1 MNARKITLVAAS
13 AMFISGIAAPAFA
26 QDHVDTNEALFAP
39 KTTIQIEPVAHPQTF
54 TNTRSK
60 KKTLAEKA
68 FDLSDGK

>member
-1 MNARKITLVAAS
+1 MNTRKIILTAVS
-13 AMFISGIAAPAFA
+13 AIFISAVAAPAFA
-26 QDHVDTNEALFAP
+26 ENHVTTNEALFAP
-39 KTTIQIEPVAHPQTF
+39 KTTIQVEPVAHPQSF

>member
-1 MNARKITLVAAS
+1 MNIRKITLVAAS

-26 QDHVDTNEALFAP
+26 QDHVDTNAALFAP
-39 KTTIQIEPVAHPQTF
+39 KTTIQIEPVAHPQSY
-54 TNTRSK
+54 TNTQSK